1 MPPIRL
7 GILGA
12 GIMGQHVART
22 ASALDRYDV
31 TAVAD
36 TDLRRATSVADEAGA
51 AAFGDAGELLA
62 ADLADAVYLGLPH
75 HLHLPACL
83 QATAA
88 GVDGLID
95 KPLCNTDAE
104 AQLIEAAVRDS
115 GTTWMVGFSY
125 RFRAEWQRARALVAA
140 GQIGAPVAVTDVIAE
155 AADSTPGWYWDTGSG
170 GGVLQLQSHH
180 CFDRIAWLL
189 GRDVRDVSCRVA
201 TLPSG
206 AENAAYITA
215 GLDGGAV
222 AAIALTFG
230 VSHPAPVRA
239 LFVLQG
245 TRGQMVITDDRC
257 LTVSTADGVITE
269 NHDGD
274 DWLGRE
280 LAEFADAA
288 ERGTAATATIA
299 DGRQALRCARAAA
312 SSASSGRTVPVA
324 AR

>member
-12 GIMGQHVART
+12 GIMGGHVARA
-22 ASALDRYDV
+22 ASALDRYEV

-36 TDLRRATSVADEAGA
+36 TDLDLAGSVAHEARA
-51 AAFGDAGELLA
+51 AAFGGGGELLA
-62 ADLADAVYLGLPH
+62 AGVADAVYVGLPH

-88 GVDGLID
+88 GVHGLID
-95 KPLCNTDAE
+95 KPLCNTDEE
-104 AQLIEAAVRDS
+104 AQLMETAAGDS
-115 GTTWMVGFSY
+115 GTTWMVGFGY
-125 RFRAEWQRARALVAA
+125 RFRAEWRRARALVAD
-140 GQIGAPVAVTDVIAE
+140 GEIGEPVAVTDVIAE
-155 AADSTPGWYWDTGSG
+155 AADRTPGWYWDTASG

-189 GRDVRDVSCRVA
+189 GRDIRDVGCRIT

-215 GLDGGAV
+215 GLDGGTA

-230 VSHPAPVRA
+230 VTHPAPLQA

-245 TRGQMVITDDRC
+245 TRGQIVITGDRC
-257 LTVSTADGVITE
+257 LTLSTAGGVVTE
-269 NHDGD
+269 HHDGD
-274 DWLGRE
+274 DWLTRE
-280 LAEFADAA
+280 LTEFADAVG
-288 ERGTAATATIA
+288 RGQARTATLA

-312 SSASSGRTVPVA
+312 RSASSGVTVAVT
-324 AR
+324 